1 MIANKD
7 KTFNLT
13 LVSSEFIAT
22 GVKKISFDLSDNS
35 FNFIPGQYLNLLI
48 KLDNQIHERSFSI
61 ASNNEETS
69 KIELV
74 ITSVTDSNIS
84 KFLFDLEPGSSIE
97 TKGPY
102 GELVLNNLKSKRLF
116 LISTGSGIAPHR
128 SMLLQLI
135 NNEFEVANAEIISV
149 VRSREHRILFQ
160 DFIEASSNE
169 KIINF
174 TNCYSEEIYDD
185 LNKWEACCSIIDFL
199 GTKELKSGQDI
210 FYLCGNNKVIDQ
222 IFKFLITYNIS
233 KEDIKFEGYK
243 PNV

>member
-22 GVKKISFDLSDNS
+22 GVKKISFDLLDNT

-48 KLDNQIHERSFSI
+48 KLENKIHERSFSI
-61 ASNNEETS
+61 ASNNEEAS
-69 KIELV
+69 KIELI

-97 TKGPY
+97 AKGPY
-102 GELVLNNLKSKRLF
+102 GELVLNNFKSKRLF
-116 LISTGSGIAPHR
+116 LISTGSGIAPHI
-128 SMLLQLI
+128 SMLFQLI
-135 NNEFEVANAEIISV
+135 NNELEVTNVEIISV

-160 DFIEASSNE
+160 DFIETSLNE
-169 KIINF
+169 ETIDF

-185 LNKWEACCSIIDFL
+185 LNKWEACCSIIDL
-199 GTKELKSGQDI
+199 LIAKEIKSGQDI
-210 FYLCGNNKVIDQ
+210 FYLCGNHKVIDQ
-222 IFKFLITYNIS
+222 IFKFLISNNIM
-233 KEDIKFEGYK
+233 KEEIKFEGYK
-243 PNV
+243 PNF